1 MLGKMWVGVKRR
13 EAEIQSKI
21 LHMGKKFSMNV
32 FEK

>member
-1 MLGKMWVGVKRR
+1 MLGKAWVGIKRR

-21 LHMGKKFSMNV
+21 LHTGKTFSMNV

>member
-1 MLGKMWVGVKRR
+1 MLGKTWVGAKRR

-21 LHMGKKFSMNV
+21 LHTGKKFSMDV